1 MLTIYVDGVTRQAT
15 YEKDNEHK
23 QFRCTHQNIENA
35 EAAYDHL
42 NVTIASSE
50 NKDELKECW
59 FALRGDVRLYDELR
73 VAGIPWNRTEAAA
86 LERHFE
92 SIPAGALTTVTYV
105 SEDTPP
111 SHTVK
116 NSPLYRE
123 LRTCQ
128 ALIVADLFGW
138 NKDEIVMLQLPKES
152 ELAPPLPEDAFWESD
167 W

>member
-1 MLTIYVDGVTRQAT
+1 MLTICVDGVTRQAT

-35 EAAYDHL
+35 EAAYDYL
-42 NVTIASSE
+42 NVTISSSE
-50 NKDELKECW
+50 NKDQLRERW
-59 FALRGDVRLYDELR
+59 FALRGDVALYDELR
-73 VAGIPWNRTEAAA
+73 ISGIPWNRAEAAA

-92 SIPAGALTTVTYV
+92 SIPTGALTTVTYV
-105 SEDTPP
+105 SEDAPP

-116 NSPLYRE
+116 NSSLYRE
-123 LRTCQ
+123 LRTCH

-138 NKDEIVMLQLPKES
+138 NRDEIVMLQIPAES
-152 ELAPPLPEDAFWESD
+152 ELPPVPEDPIWERD